1 MGRDNQTEREISEA
15 VLQIISKNMQI
26 DLDAEK
32 DFQTNLYDR
41 GLDSI
46 TYVKII
52 VSLEERF
59 DITFD
64 DDFMIDVKNSTIE
77 KIVQYIL
84 MNSHN

>member
-1 MGRDNQTEREISEA
+1 MERDNQTEREISEA

-26 DLDAEK
+26 DLDETK

-46 TYVKII
+46 TYIKII

-77 KIVQYIL
+77 RIVQYIL